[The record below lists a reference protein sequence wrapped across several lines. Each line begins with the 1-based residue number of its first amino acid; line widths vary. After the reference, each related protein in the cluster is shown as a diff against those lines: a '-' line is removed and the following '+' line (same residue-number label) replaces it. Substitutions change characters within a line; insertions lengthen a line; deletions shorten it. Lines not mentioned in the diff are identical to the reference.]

1 MAITEADVQELR
13 AAAAALPPDYDSGLG
28 GLTTTEILAYTIHA
42 ARLQHLDEVECI
54 ELLARAV
61 GLYRDDLRAARA
73 VLKPLGYTAV
83 ADLLTR
89 LARRAKPRPPRFECQ
104 TESARFVIARRRA
117 EREKAAADAAAKKA
131 TS

>member
-13 AAAAALPPDYDSGLG
+13 SAAAALPPDYDSGLG

-61 GLYRDDLRAARA
+61 GLDRTDLREARD
-73 VLKPLGYTAV
+73 VLKPLGYIAV
-83 ADLLTR
+83 AHLLTR
-89 LARRAKPRPPRFECQ
+89 LARRAKPRPPAFKRQ
-104 TESARFVIARRRA
+104 TQSALIGIERRRA
-117 EREKAAADAAAKKA
+117 EREAQR
-131 TS
+131 

>member
-13 AAAAALPPDYDSGLG
+13 SAAAALPPDYDSGLG

-61 GLYRDDLRAARA
+61 GLDRDDLREARD
-73 VLKPLGYTAV
+73 VLKPLGYTDV
-83 ADLLTR
+83 AQMLTR
-89 LARRAKPRPPRFECQ
+89 VARRAKPSITVVFF
-104 TESARFVIARRRA
+104 AGF
-117 EREKAAADAAAKKA
+117 
-131 TS
+131 